1 MSVRIRRPRHD
12 ELTIRTFSLDRLH
25 ARIDLAMRAPIT
37 LVVAD
42 EGLGKSTLIRDHLA
56 LRAVSHLRFTAGP
69 EHAAPAELLRGLA
82 ATFRNVCPALARS
95 TGPAS
100 LQLERGDGEAVA
112 TAWAREHLIDVTA
125 TVVLDDLH
133 NVLTEPRCAAFLG
146 ALIQATIPRM
156 RWVLAVRD
164 AAALPVPRWLASGS
178 CDLPIESEELRLQ
191 PDEIATAFAR
201 AGISLSAD
209 QARALFAAT
218 EGWPLGLRVALARG
232 RPSAKLTRDDVYD
245 GLVDAA
251 LRRFTEEERA
261 RVYEI
266 ACAGRFDG
274 VLLAALECDA
284 QLGPALADAELV
296 HELDDETYAFYEP
309 CRSRLLQR
317 VDELGT
323 ERRTAVLD
331 RAASALARV
340 ERWPEAISLRIRAGD
355 EERLAAAVDRR
366 GFKALDRGD
375 VAVAAAALTALGD
388 ATLMRHPTALAIKA
402 ALASLEE
409 SFDVSEA
416 WFRLA
421 IDTARDDERREI
433 VLRYAMDLVRRGRPD
448 AIELLR
454 AEAVKETRA
463 HADAD
468 AALWALLGT
477 AYVSEHR
484 LAEAR
489 EAVRHA
495 LVRLPGVDDDALRA
509 RILHQASYVAL
520 NDGDHAGAK
529 ALAERALARA
539 DETFSYD
546 LAARALSV
554 LFNVAMLH
562 EDDVPAARAAL
573 RRLEEAGRK
582 AGSDGLR
589 LYAIL
594 NAYSIEVDAGDVAAL
609 ERLHAQLGEMQVLL
623 TPMVSEGLLPAQ
635 ALRAAWDGRFEHAY
649 EMLAPGAEKLFDD
662 DRIAYRWAEVAVY
675 GAAAGKGDGARVAIA
690 RSRESLGRL
699 AVDQP
704 LAVRTAAY
712 LALAETLLGDDE
724 AAGRALTAAHFAAV
738 SAHGRIRTLVEAI
751 AAFCECRAG
760 GIASVL
766 LLGDRLDEL
775 ERCELGGVARF
786 IGRLPMSSVEPQRM
800 SRRAER
806 VAAPTGALR

>member
-1 MSVRIRRPRHD
+1 
-12 ELTIRTFSLDRLH
+12 
-25 ARIDLAMRAPIT
+25 MRAPIT

-56 LRAVSHLRFTAGP
+56 LRTVTHLRFTAGP

-112 TAWAREHLIDVTA
+112 TAWAREHLGGVTA

-191 PDEIATAFAR
+191 PDEIATAFAG

-209 QARALFAAT
+209 EARALFAAT

-232 RPSAKLTRDDVYD
+232 RTSAKLTRDDVYD

-317 VDELGT
+317 VDELGA

-355 EERLAAAVDRR
+355 EEGLAAAVDWR

-433 VLRYAMDLVRRGRPD
+433 VLRYAMDL
-448 AIELLR
+448 
-454 AEAVKETRA
+454 
-463 HADAD
+463 ADAD

-582 AGSDGLR
+582 AGSDRLR

-675 GAAAGKGDGARVAIA
+675 GAAAGKDDGARVAIA

-786 IGRLPMSSVEPQRM
+786 IGRLPMSSVEPQRT